1 MAVSNPATLE
11 SVYTE
16 FGAPQGT
23 GLSAFLKGGAYVP
36 NTSANASVPT
46 ALPIQLS
53 QLAGA
58 VKYVNVSASMS
69 PTSIGSSCKLSQEP
83 WTIGTAH
90 AIASGG
96 TGSYTYTW
104 SQQSGSTQIAG
115 SPSGAFCTFSISGA
129 GVSTYNAVWQCVVSD
144 GTSSVTVTVS
154 ISMTVTT
161 G

>member
-11 SVYTE
+11 SAYTE

-23 GLSAFLKGGAYVP
+23 PLSSFLRNGAYVP
-36 NTSANASVPT
+36 NTSANANVPT
-46 ALPIQLS
+46 ALPISLS

-58 VKYVNVSASMS
+58 VKYVNVSATMS
-69 PTSIGSSCKLSQEP
+69 PTSMGSSCKLSQEP
-83 WTIGTAH
+83 WTIGTAQ

-104 SQQSGSTQIAG
+104 SRQSGSAVIQG
-115 SPSGAFCTFSISGA
+115 SPSGAFCSFSVSGA
-129 GVSTYNAVWQCVVSD
+129 GVSTYSAVWQCVVSD
-144 GTSSVTVTVS
+144 GTSSATVTVS
-154 ISMTVTT
+154 VSMTVTA